1 MLTIAAAGAKI
12 KFIKSHFVEI
22 YLSSGTAESAKLTFF
37 HKVPLFDAASL
48 NWILAI
54 AKKNVEKG
62 KILMCLFLCLSNK
75 SNICALEFE

>member
-1 MLTIAAAGAKI
+1 MLTIAVAGAKI

-37 HKVPLFDAASL
+37 HKVPLLDAASL

-54 AKKNVEKG
+54 AKKKMLRREK
-62 KILMCLFLCLSNK
+62 F
-75 SNICALEFE
+75 